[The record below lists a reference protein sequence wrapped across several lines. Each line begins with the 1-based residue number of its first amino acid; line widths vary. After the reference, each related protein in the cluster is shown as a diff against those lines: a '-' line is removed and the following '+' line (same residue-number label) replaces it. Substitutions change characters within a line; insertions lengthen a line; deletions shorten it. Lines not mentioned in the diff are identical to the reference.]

1 MLAEAPLE
9 SPAESVGAAVLDD
22 HDLLGVVLG
31 WALRAASDDAL
42 PWCSDAKGR
51 FERRHVI
58 RHHKRDMTHDGEQQV
73 T

>member
-1 MLAEAPLE
+1 MLAT
-9 SPAESVGAAVLDD
+9 SQ
-22 HDLLGVVLG
+22 
-31 WALRAASDDAL
+31 DDAL